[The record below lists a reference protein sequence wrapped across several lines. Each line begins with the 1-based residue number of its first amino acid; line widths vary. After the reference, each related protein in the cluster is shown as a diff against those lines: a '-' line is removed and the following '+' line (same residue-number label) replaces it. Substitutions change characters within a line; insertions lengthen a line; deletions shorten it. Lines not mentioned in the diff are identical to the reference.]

1 LHKSFVPK
9 DQESPL
15 PLFLKMD
22 QVLGPLN
29 LLDKEHLDVQIQT
42 ENCQNSGLSPEIYWI
57 TLAHTKLNN
66 FWREEKLMKLYSPG
80 KIVTMNHL
88 VSEKLKKLEHS
99 IMAIVD
105 QGLPKE

>member
-1 LHKSFVPK
+1 
-9 DQESPL
+9 
-15 PLFLKMD
+15 MD

-42 ENCQNSGLSPEIYWI
+42 ENCQNSGFSPEIYWI

-88 VSEKLKKLEHS
+88 VSEKLKKLVHS
-99 IMAIVD
+99 IMAIVVSTSLKL
-105 QGLPKE
+105 GTV